1 MKCHLYNYSRFFTL
15 ELKEYLCSYVDSS
28 DILSILFS
36 IEEEHFILYKKEN
49 IIKRPICLWSIFN
62 SRFEIQHFI
71 FVNLHYILFYLATS
85 KFPFQGAMYNQRFIY
100 WSCSAEVRTG
110 YSFSLSKTR

>member
-1 MKCHLYNYSRFFTL
+1 MLIPLIY
-15 ELKEYLCSYVDSS
+15 
-28 DILSILFS
+28 ILFS
-36 IEEEHFILYKKEN
+36 IEEEHFILYKKGN
-49 IIKRPICLWSIFN
+49 IIKRPICLWSIFK

-100 WSCSAEVRTG
+100 WLCRGAVQRSEVGTLFLRVKPLGEKWVLYTCK
-110 YSFSLSKTR
+110 YILPFW